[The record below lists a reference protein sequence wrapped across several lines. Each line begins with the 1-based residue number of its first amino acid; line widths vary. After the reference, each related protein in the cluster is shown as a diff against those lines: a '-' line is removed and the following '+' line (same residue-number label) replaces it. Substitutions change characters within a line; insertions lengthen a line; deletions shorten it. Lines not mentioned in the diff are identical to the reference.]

1 MCARNRDYV
10 DFASVSMIVITCV
23 IAIACVTAHLIVI
36 AYENVHV
43 PFKSVLGYYHGRVHD
58 CVIVKYS
65 RST

>member
-1 MCARNRDYV
+1 MELQRTGDRDYV

-43 PFKSVLGYYHGRVHD
+43 PFKNGF
-58 CVIVKYS
+58 
-65 RST
+65 

>member
-1 MCARNRDYV
+1 MRARDRDYV

-43 PFKSVLGYYHGRVHD
+43 PFKNGFQSRGRARDVF
-58 CVIVKYS
+58 
-65 RST
+65 